1 MTPAFDQI
9 NSAHKVPRY
18 LELAS
23 DASAVVGTAFA
34 DAATGLNVPV
44 VNGETMRFQFLIAWV
59 ANAATTGAKF
69 SLLGPAHTRLVFDTR
84 FNTTA
89 TALTRA
95 TVLGQANDASPIAV
109 GTASDAAE
117 NLCIIEGLILP
128 SASGD
133 LKLRSAAEIASP
145 GSVTVKA
152 GSSVLYW

>member
-69 SLLGPAHTRLVFDTR
+69 
-84 FNTTA
+84 
-89 TALTRA
+89 
-95 TVLGQANDASPIAV
+95 
-109 GTASDAAE
+109 
-117 NLCIIEGLILP
+117 
-128 SASGD
+128 
-133 LKLRSAAEIASP
+133 
-145 GSVTVKA
+145 
-152 GSSVLYW
+152 